1 MVFSSLFFLFFFL
14 PLNIILYYSTKN
26 STLRNIIL
34 IVFSLIFYAWGEPV
48 WVGLLLISTIVDYYN
63 GIFIEK
69 HQGKTMATI
78 GIIVTLIFN
87 LGILMTFKYSDF
99 IIENVNFL
107 LGTKFK
113 EPHFLLPIGISFY
126 TFQSISYCID
136 VYKGQ
141 VKAQRSFINYLLFI
155 SLYHQLVAGPIVRY
169 SHIANEIE
177 NRVFSW
183 EDFSS
188 GVTRFCK
195 GLFKKVAIAN
205 FAGEICTQ
213 FLDKD
218 ISEMTPLA
226 GWYGIFIYGIQIYFD
241 FSGYS
246 DMAIGLGRMFGFH
259 YHENFNHPFISRS
272 ITEYWR
278 RWHISL
284 STWLSDYV
292 FMPVMIKFRDHKNFS
307 IFFGIFFTFFIS
319 GLWHGASWN
328 FILWGLYFGIW
339 VYLEKIFII
348 KSMKKIPGFLHH
360 IYFIILILP
369 SWSLFYFTDL
379 GKLTEFW
386 KMLMN
391 FSAYGNQNIELEF
404 SIRQNIFWIIFAIVL
419 CLPVYQWIT
428 KFLEQK
434 TKKNALFHSS
444 EILMNIVFLFVSV
457 MFLVGSSY
465 NPFLYFRF

>member
-1 MVFSSLFFLFFFL
+1 MVFSSLFFLFLFL
-14 PLNIILYYSTKN
+14 PLNLVIYYSIKN
-26 STLRNIIL
+26 STARNIIL
-34 IVFSLIFYAWGEPV
+34 IIFSLIFYAWGEPI
-48 WVGLLLISTIVDYYN
+48 WVGLLLISTVADYYN
-63 GIFIEK
+63 GLFIEK
-69 HQGKTMATI
+69 HQGKFLAKV
-78 GIIVTLIFN
+78 GLIVTLIFN
-87 LGILMTFKYSDF
+87 LGILITFKYSDF
-99 IIENVNFL
+99 IIENVNWLFASNF
-107 LGTKFK
+107 TQ
-113 EPHFLLPIGISFY
+113 PHFLLPIGISFY

-141 VKAQRSFINYLLFI
+141 VKAQKSIINYLLFI

-169 SHIANEIE
+169 SHIASEIATRAF
-177 NRVFSW
+177 NW

-218 ISEMTPLA
+218 ISSITPLA
-226 GWYGIFIYGIQIYFD
+226 GWYGIFIYAIQIYFD

-259 YHENFNHPFISRS
+259 YHENFNHPFVSRS

-292 FMPVMIKFRDHKNFS
+292 FMPVMIRFRDYKNFS
-307 IFFGIFFTFFIS
+307 IFFGIFFTFFVS
-319 GLWHGASWN
+319 GVWHGASWN
-328 FILWGLYFGIW
+328 FIIWGLYFGFW
-339 VYLEKIFII
+339 VYLEKIFIT
-348 KSMKKIPGFLHH
+348 KFMKKVPGFFHH
-360 IYFIILILP
+360 LYFIMLILP

-379 GKLTEFW
+379 HKLFEFW
-386 KMLMN
+386 KMLLD
-391 FSAYGNQNIELEF
+391 FPAYLNENIELQF
-404 SIRQNIFWIIFAIVL
+404 SVRQNIFWIFVSILL
-419 CLPVYQWIT
+419 CLPIYNWII
-428 KFLEQK
+428 KFFNEK
-434 TKKNALFHSS
+434 IKNLPFVFTT
-444 EILMNIVFLFVSV
+444 EIAMNFFFLCTSV
-457 MFLVGSSY
+457 MLLVGSSY